1 MKFSKTVEI
10 AKPVDTVWRI
20 FAIEFDV
27 AYKWMASVPHS
38 YAKTKGKFVG
48 GAPMQG
54 RICELSSSH
63 TKNMVD
69 EIITEYDESRHVIGI
84 DVSPLNMPAI
94 FPFRVNKVRVELT
107 GLPNGHTRMRWD
119 LHPHLK
125 MAGYLLYPLVHVGL
139 SKGFDSIIA
148 ELKYFV
154 ENGEPH
160 PRKQAKIRKLAK
172 AAA

>member
-1 MKFSKTVEI
+1 MKFTKTVEI
-10 AKPVDTVWRI
+10 AKPIDDVWRI
-20 FAIEFDV
+20 FAVEFDI

-38 YAKTKGKFVG
+38 YAKTKGDLVG
-48 GAPMQG
+48 NAPMHG

-63 TKNMVD
+63 TNNLVD
-69 EIITEYDESRHVIGI
+69 EIITEFDENRHVFGI

-107 GLPNGHTRMRWD
+107 ALPNGHTRMRWD
-119 LHPHLK
+119 LHPQLSVS
-125 MAGYLLYPLVHVGL
+125 GYLLYPLVRAGL
-139 SKGFDSIIA
+139 SKGFDNIIA

-160 PRKQAKIRKLAK
+160 PRKQAKLRKMAK